1 MFAEVVFPL
10 PFRNSFTYS
19 IPVEFEK
26 QVNVGIRVVCPF
38 GKRVLTGFVINTKD
52 TADVKEKIKPIRD
65 VLDNQPIFSK
75 DSLQFYEWVSE
86 YYLSSL
92 GEALKNSVP
101 YGLDVESKKT
111 VVSDKELCLQLFA
124 KEKNANSTRAKI
136 LKFLSERDTFKISYL
151 QKLVK
156 KKSIYSLLK
165 TLEKIGAVT
174 VLNEIEDAKVKIKK
188 VKFITL
194 NKNVDEVH
202 AFLPEVERKSPKQV
216 VILLELLAAKQKS
229 IQQSE
234 LLKKTNSNQSSLNS
248 LEKKGIIKIELKE
261 IERVYKETYNE
272 ELKDFELTKQQSEI
286 VNQVSANISE
296 QKFIPYL
303 LHGVT
308 GSGKTQVYIELAK
321 TAIKI
326 KKAVLILVPEI
337 SLTPQITSRF
347 FNNFGEKVTV
357 IHSRMSIGERYDT
370 WRGIVKGKYNI
381 VIGPRSAL
389 FTPLE
394 NLGLIVV
401 DEEHDQSY
409 KQYDLI
415 PKYNARDA
423 AVLKAMFSNCPVI
436 LGSATPSLDSMFN
449 SKSGKYKLLEL
460 PERVDNAKL
469 PNIKLVDVIL
479 EKKKNRMVGIFSKT
493 LLEGIDTR
501 LNKKESVIIL
511 QNRRGFSTQVY
522 CDDCGEIDMCNDC
535 SVSMVHHLN
544 KNIMKC
550 HYCGA
555 VKPVPKACKVCGSIS
570 IKFFGVGTQRVE
582 DELSY
587 HFPNAKIERIDSDTI
602 AKKGKLGLIL
612 NSFRKGEIDIL
623 VGTQIVSKGMD
634 FANVTLVGVISAET
648 SLWLPDFRAD
658 ERTFQLL
665 TQVAGRS
672 GRSKEEGEVIIQTQ
686 NHKSFVLQKVLEN
699 DYNAFY
705 QNEIMLRQQNQYPPF
720 SRIAIVEVKNEDE
733 QKAKQAVSDFH
744 RRLMK
749 FGDKLQVLPPNEAI
763 ISKIKG
769 IYRFQIMIK
778 SLKRVDPNGKILRN
792 ALMNAYVDYNQTS
805 RFKDV
810 KIYFDVDPQSVI

>member
-1 MFAEVVFPL
+1 MFVKVVFPL

-19 IPVEFEK
+19 VPAEIEEK
-26 QVNVGIRVVCPF
+26 LDVGFRVVCPF
-38 GKRVLTGFVINTKD
+38 GKRVLTGFVIDVTE
-52 TADVKEKIKPIRD
+52 TADVKEKIKPIMD
-65 VLDNQPIFSK
+65 VLDSQPIFSK
-75 DSLQFYEWVSE
+75 KSLKFYEWVSE

-111 VVSDKELCLQLFA
+111 VVSDKEYCLSLYA
-124 KEKNANSTRAKI
+124 KEKNAKSTRAKI
-136 LKFLSERDTFKISYL
+136 LKLLSEKETYKISYL

-156 KKSIYSLLK
+156 KKSIYSVLQ
-165 TLEKIGAVT
+165 TLEKNGALT
-174 VLNEIEDAKVKIKK
+174 VLNNIEDSKVKIKK
-188 VKFITL
+188 VKFVSLAKSI
-194 NKNVDEVH
+194 DEVY
-202 AFLPEVERKSPKQV
+202 AFMPEIEKKSPKQV
-216 VILLELLAAKQKS
+216 VILLELLSKKKASIKQS
-229 IQQSE
+229 D

-248 LEKKGIIKIELKE
+248 LETKGIIKIELKE
-261 IERVYKETYNE
+261 VERIYKETYNE
-272 ELKDFELTKQQSEI
+272 EIKNFDLTPKQSEI
-286 VNQVSANISE
+286 VNEVSENINLK
-296 QKFIPYL
+296 KFTPYL

-308 GSGKTQVYIELAK
+308 GSGKTQVYIELTKKSIELKK
-321 TAIKI
+321 T
-326 KKAVLILVPEI
+326 VLILVPEI

-347 FNNFGEKVTV
+347 FNNFGNTV
-357 IHSRMSIGERYDT
+357 CVMHSRMSLGERYDT
-370 WRGIVKGKYNI
+370 WRGIISGKYKI

-409 KQYDLI
+409 KQYDLV

-423 AVLKAMFSNCPVI
+423 AVLKGMFSNCPVI
-436 LGSATPSLDSMFN
+436 LGSATPSLESMFN
-449 SKSGKYKLLEL
+449 AKSGKYNLIEL
-460 PERVDNAKL
+460 PERVDNARL
-469 PNIKLVDVIL
+469 PKIRLVDVTV
-479 EKKKNRMVGIFSKT
+479 EKKKHKMVGVFSQT
-493 LLEGIDTR
+493 LLDAIDTR
-501 LNKKESVIIL
+501 LQKKESVIIL

-522 CDDCGEIDMCNDC
+522 CDDCGHIDMCDDC

-555 VKPVPKACKVCGSIS
+555 VKPVPKGCKNCGSIS

-582 DELSY
+582 DELAY

-602 AKKGKLGLIL
+602 SQKGKLGIIL

-648 SLWLPDFRAD
+648 SLWMPDFRAD

-672 GRSKEEGEVIIQTQ
+672 GRSKEEGEVLIQTQ
-686 NHKSFVLQKVLEN
+686 NHKSFVLQKVLDN
-699 DYNAFY
+699 NYTAFY
-705 QNEIMLRQQNQYPPF
+705 QNEITLRRQNQYPPF
-720 SRIAIVEVKNEDE
+720 SRIALVEVKNEDD
-733 QKAKQAVSDFH
+733 QKAKQAVNDFH
-744 RRLMK
+744 RRLMM
-749 FGDKLQVLPPNEAI
+749 FADRLQILPPNEAI

-769 IYRFQIMIK
+769 IYRYQIMLK
-778 SLKRVDPNGKILRN
+778 SLRKTDPNGRILRN
-792 ALMNAYVDYNQTS
+792 ALMNAFTDYNQKS

>member
-1 MFAEVVFPL
+1 MFAKVVFPL

-19 IPVEFEK
+19 IPIDFEEK
-26 QVNVGIRVVCPF
+26 LGVGFRVVCPF
-38 GKRVLTGFVINTKD
+38 GKRVLTGFVIDIIKST
-52 TADVKEKIKPIRD
+52 DVKEKIKPLMD
-65 VLDNQPIFSK
+65 VLDTRPIFSK
-75 DSLQFYEWVSE
+75 KSLKFYEWVSD

-111 VVSDKELCLQLFA
+111 VVSDKDYCLALYA
-124 KEKNANSTRAKI
+124 KEKNAKSTRAKI
-136 LKFLSERDTFKISYL
+136 LKLLSEKETYKISYL

-156 KKSIYSLLK
+156 KKSIYSVLQ
-165 TLEKIGAVT
+165 TLEKNGALT
-174 VLNEIEDAKVKIKK
+174 VLNEIEDSKVKIKK
-188 VKFITL
+188 VKFVSLAKSI
-194 NKNVDEVH
+194 DEVY
-202 AFLPEVERKSPKQV
+202 AFLPEIDKKSPKQV
-216 VILLELLAAKQKS
+216 VILLELLSKKKAS
-229 IQQSE
+229 IQQSD

-248 LEKKGIIKIELKE
+248 LEKKGIINIELKE
-261 IERVYKETYNE
+261 VERIYKETYSE
-272 ELKDFELTKQQSEI
+272 EIKSFDLTAKQLEI
-286 VNQVSANISE
+286 VNEVSKNIDDK
-296 QKFIPYL
+296 KFVPYL
-303 LHGVT
+303 LHGIT
-308 GSGKTQVYIELAK
+308 GSGKTQVYIEL
-321 TAIKI
+321 T
-326 KKAVLILVPEI
+326 KKAIALKKTVLILVPEI

-347 FNNFGEKVTV
+347 FNNFGNNVCV
-357 IHSRMSIGERYDT
+357 MHSRMSLGERYDT
-370 WRGIVKGKYNI
+370 WRGIISGKYKI

-409 KQYDLI
+409 KQYDLV

-423 AVLKAMFSNCPVI
+423 AVLKGMFSNCPVI
-436 LGSATPSLDSMFN
+436 LGSATPSLESMFN
-449 SKSGKYKLLEL
+449 AKSGKYNFIEL

-469 PNIKLVDVIL
+469 PKIRLVDVTV
-479 EKKKNRMVGIFSKT
+479 EKKKNKMVGVFSQT
-493 LLEGIDTR
+493 LLDAVDAR
-501 LNKKESVIIL
+501 LVKKENVIIL
-511 QNRRGFSTQVY
+511 QNRRGFSTQVF
-522 CDDCGEIDMCNDC
+522 CDDCGEIDMCDDC

-555 VKPVPKACKVCGSIS
+555 VKPVPKGCKKCGSIS

-602 AKKGKLGLIL
+602 AKKGKLGIIL

-634 FANVTLVGVISAET
+634 FSNVTLVGVISAET
-648 SLWLPDFRAD
+648 SLWMPDFRAD

-672 GRSKEEGEVIIQTQ
+672 GRSKEEGEVLIQTQ
-686 NHKSFVLQKVLEN
+686 NHKSFVLQKVLDN
-699 DYNAFY
+699 NYNAFY
-705 QNEIMLRQQNQYPPF
+705 QNEILLRQQNQYPPF
-720 SRIAIVEVKNEDE
+720 SRIAMVEVKNEDE
-733 QKAKQAVSDFH
+733 QKAKQAVNDFY
-744 RRLMK
+744 RRLMM
-749 FGDKLQVLPPNEAI
+749 FADRLQILPPNEAI

-778 SLKRVDPNGKILRN
+778 SLKKTDPNGKILRN
-792 ALMNAYVDYNQTS
+792 ALMNANSDYNQKS
-805 RFKDV
+805 RFRDV
-810 KIYFDVDPQSVI
+810 KIYFDVDPQSVM